1 MNKLNGPAKAAFE
14 RWFFETH
21 GKCSKKFDELL
32 PWQKAEIFDW
42 LNEACE
48 TIQHAFLIEFFDFGG
63 IYISIKR
70 YTHNLKFES
79 WYIIITDNKGV
90 HYNNFLEGSI
100 YNDSRNEITSKALQK
115 ANEIFNNLNH

>member
-1 MNKLNGPAKAAFE
+1 MNKLTGPAKAAFE

-21 GKCSKKFDELL
+21 GKCSKKFEEIL

-48 TIQHAFLIEFFDFGG
+48 TIQHAFLIEFFDSVG
-63 IYISIKR
+63 IYIWTMPSLRGINR
-70 YTHNLKFES
+70 WTHRLFLKFQ
-79 WYIIITDNKGV
+79 
-90 HYNNFLEGSI
+90 EGFVKQPVYI
-100 YNDSRNEITSKALQK
+100 YNTRIKATSKALDK